1 MRAATTAGSEVYII
15 LKCRTKRRSN
25 LGGKVRVAQEPLLT
39 GFGPAMSAMEV
50 ARDADL
56 TGRVAVVTGG
66 SSGLGLETVRAL
78 ISSGAS
84 VHVPALDPV
93 AARAALSGIDKVD
106 VWPIDLADEASV
118 KAFANTFLDRQ
129 GRIDILVLNAG
140 IMAQPLFRD
149 TRGHEGHFSINFLGH
164 YQLTA
169 LLWPALLAA
178 RRSRVVVLSSR
189 GHQISDVNF
198 EDIDFVRR
206 PYDKW
211 LAYAQS
217 KTANALFAVALDRRG
232 QASGVRAFSVHPGM
246 IVTPGIRHL
255 AQAEF
260 EAVGAL
266 ELDGTPVIDPAA
278 DKKTPEQGAAT
289 AVWCATSPALNSLGG
304 VYCENCDIA
313 SVETE
318 RPYGVRP
325 YAIDPEKAERLWQI
339 GAILTNLDIAIA

>member
-1 MRAATTAGSEVYII
+1 MQV
-15 LKCRTKRRSN
+15 
-25 LGGKVRVAQEPLLT
+25 VQEPLLT

-50 ARDADL
+50 VRDADL

-78 ISSGAS
+78 ASSGAR

-93 AARAALSGIDKVD
+93 AARAALSGINKVD
-106 VWPIDLADEASV
+106 VWPLDLADEASV
-118 KAFANTFLDRQ
+118 KAFANAFLDRQ
-129 GRIDILVLNAG
+129 GRLDILVLNAG

-149 TRGHEGHFSINFLGH
+149 PHGREGHFSTNFLGH

-169 LLWPALLAA
+169 LLWQALVAA
-178 RRSRVVVLSSR
+178 RTSRVVVMSSR
-189 GHQISDVNF
+189 GHQISDVDF

-211 LAYAQS
+211 MAYGQS

-232 QASGVRAFSVHPGM
+232 RANGVRAFAVHPGM
-246 IVTPGIRHL
+246 IVTSGVRHL
-255 AQAEF
+255 SRSEF
-260 EAVGAL
+260 DAVGAL
-266 ELDGTPVIDPAA
+266 EPDGTPVINPAG

-289 AVWCATSPALNSLGG
+289 TVWCATSPALNSLGG

-318 RPYGVRP
+318 RPVGVRP
-325 YAIDPEKAERLWQI
+325 YAIDPKRGECLWRTS
-339 GAILTNLDIAIA
+339 AVLTGLDIAVT

>member
-1 MRAATTAGSEVYII
+1 MRV
-15 LKCRTKRRSN
+15 
-25 LGGKVRVAQEPLLT
+25 VQEPLLT

-178 RRSRVVVLSSR
+178 RTSRVVVLSSR

-266 ELDGTPVIDPAA
+266 EPDGTPVIDPAA

>member
-1 MRAATTAGSEVYII
+1 MSVFQ
-15 LKCRTKRRSN
+15 K
-25 LGGKVRVAQEPLLT
+25 PLLT

-78 ISSGAS
+78 ALSGAS
-84 VHVPALDPV
+84 VHVAALDPV
-93 AARAALSGIDKVD
+93 AARAALRGIDKVD
-106 VWPIDLADEASV
+106 VWPIDLADETSV
-118 KAFANTFLDRQ
+118 KAFANTFLDRH

-149 TRGHEGHFSINFLGH
+149 MRGHEGHFSINFLGH

-178 RRSRVVVLSSR
+178 RTSRVAVLSSR
-189 GHQISDVNF
+189 AHQISDVDF
-198 EDIDFVRR
+198 EDFDFVRR

-211 LAYAQS
+211 IAYAQS

-232 QASGVRAFSVHPGM
+232 RANGVRAFSVHPGL

-255 AQAEF
+255 SQSEF
-260 EAVGAL
+260 DAVGAL
-266 ELDGTPVIDPAA
+266 EPDGTPVIDPAA
-278 DKKTPEQGAAT
+278 DKKTPGQGAAT
-289 AVWCATSPALNSLGG
+289 TVWCATSPTLNSLGG
-304 VYCENCDIA
+304 IYCENCDVA

-325 YAIDPEKAERLWQI
+325 YAIDAEKAESLWQMS
-339 GAILTNLDIAIA
+339 AILTGLDIALA

>member
-1 MRAATTAGSEVYII
+1 
-15 LKCRTKRRSN
+15 
-25 LGGKVRVAQEPLLT
+25 
-39 GFGPAMSAMEV
+39 MEV

-169 LLWPALLAA
+169 LLWPAFLAA

-189 GHQISDVNF
+189 
-198 EDIDFVRR
+198 
-206 PYDKW
+206 
-211 LAYAQS
+211 
-217 KTANALFAVALDRRG
+217 
-232 QASGVRAFSVHPGM
+232 
-246 IVTPGIRHL
+246 
-255 AQAEF
+255 
-260 EAVGAL
+260 
-266 ELDGTPVIDPAA
+266 
-278 DKKTPEQGAAT
+278 
-289 AVWCATSPALNSLGG
+289 
-304 VYCENCDIA
+304 
-313 SVETE
+313 
-318 RPYGVRP
+318 
-325 YAIDPEKAERLWQI
+325 
-339 GAILTNLDIAIA
+339 

>member
-1 MRAATTAGSEVYII
+1 MQV
-15 LKCRTKRRSN
+15 
-25 LGGKVRVAQEPLLT
+25 VQEPLLT
-39 GFGPAMSAMEV
+39 GFGSAVSAMEV
-50 ARDADL
+50 VRDADL

-78 ISSGAS
+78 ASSGAR

-93 AARAALSGIDKVD
+93 AARAALSGIDRVD
-106 VWPIDLADEASV
+106 VWPLDLADEASV
-118 KAFANTFLDRQ
+118 KAFADAFLDRQ
-129 GRIDILVLNAG
+129 GRLDILVLNAG

-149 TRGHEGHFSINFLGH
+149 PRGREGHFSTNFLGH

-169 LLWPALLAA
+169 LLWPALVAA
-178 RRSRVVVLSSR
+178 GTSRVVVMSSR
-189 GHQISDVNF
+189 GHQISDVDF

-211 LAYAQS
+211 MAYGQS

-232 QASGVRAFSVHPGM
+232 RANGVRAFSVHPGM
-246 IVTPGIRHL
+246 IVTSGVRHL
-255 AQAEF
+255 SRSEF
-260 EAVGAL
+260 DAVGAL
-266 ELDGTPVIDPAA
+266 EPDGTPVINPAG

-289 AVWCATSPALNSLGG
+289 TVWCATSPALNSLGG

-318 RPYGVRP
+318 RPVGVRP
-325 YAIDPEKAERLWQI
+325 YAIDPERAECLWRTS
-339 GAILTNLDIAIA
+339 AMLTGLDIAVI